1 MKTHSL
7 LSAPSLFLALG
18 FLTAQALP
26 GASPLSLQEPV
37 IVPDSKGGFDY
48 LQVDAPARRLLAN
61 HTGNNTLDVLDV
73 ESGKLL
79 KHIPTGKAQGVAV
92 VADAGKYYVSVSRE
106 KIVAIIDSKT
116 LTKTG
121 EIKLEGPSDALVY
134 DPKNHCLYVG
144 HDDNTDLWVIDT
156 KTDKIVATIK
166 IGEGPEY
173 VVYDPESDRVF
184 QNIKSN
190 DTLLVIDPASNT
202 VKETWPT
209 APAKNPH
216 GLAYSPKTKRL
227 YCAGTNGKV
236 AIMDGQTGKVLGTAD
251 IAKGVDQI
259 VLDPDRRRIYC
270 GCGSGF
276 VSVLEE
282 TEDGAKSLGNIKT
295 APGAKT
301 IALDPQTHAVWVA
314 YADKEHSYVRKLTPE

>member
-1 MKTHSL
+1 MNTHSFKVALL
-7 LSAPSLFLALG
+7 LSLGLFLSNPLFCAEP
-18 FLTAQALP
+18 LTVQD
-26 GASPLSLQEPV
+26 PV

-61 HTGNNTLDVLDV
+61 HTGNNTLDVLDLD
-73 ESGKLL
+73 SGKLL

-116 LTKTG
+116 LMKTG
-121 EIKLEGPSDALVY
+121 EIKLDGPSDALVY

-144 HDDNTDLWVIDT
+144 HDDETDLWVIDT
-156 KTDKIVATIK
+156 RTDKIVASIK
-166 IGEGPEY
+166 IGAGPEY
-173 VVYDPESDRVF
+173 VIYDPESDRVF

-202 VKETWPT
+202 IKETWPT

-216 GLAYSPKTKRL
+216 SLAYSRYTKRL
-227 YCAGTNGKV
+227 YCGGTNGKL
-236 AIMDGQTGKVLGTAD
+236 AILDSQTGKVVGTAD
-251 IAKGVDQI
+251 IAKGVDQG
-259 VLDPDRRRIYC
+259 VFDPDKKRIYC
-270 GCGSGF
+270 ACGSGF

-282 TEDGAKSLGNIKT
+282 TADGVKSLGNIKT

-301 IALDPQTHAVWVA
+301 IALDPKTHALWVA
-314 YADKEHSYVRKLTPE
+314 YADKEHSYVRKLTAE